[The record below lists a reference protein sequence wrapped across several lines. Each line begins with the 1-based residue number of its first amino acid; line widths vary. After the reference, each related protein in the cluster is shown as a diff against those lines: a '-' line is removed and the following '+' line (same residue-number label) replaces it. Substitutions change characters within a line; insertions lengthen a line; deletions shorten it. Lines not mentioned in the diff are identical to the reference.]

1 MHRALAVSDDQDCAP
16 PKSRDDDAFDAWD
29 YGFAFPDGEP
39 DGSLSQCPIDLAIA
53 LQIDPHAMSLVE
65 WQEADMQWWAE
76 INLLVSSYHNGQRA
90 RKESR
95 AQK

>member
-1 MHRALAVSDDQDCAP
+1 
-16 PKSRDDDAFDAWD
+16 
-29 YGFAFPDGEP
+29 
-39 DGSLSQCPIDLAIA
+39 
-53 LQIDPHAMSLVE
+53 MSLVE